1 MAILRAQFDGARSN
15 IEVNGEKRQ
24 RAIDAHTE
32 IQELLSADEYLRSW
46 GIDTCLIGSYSRH
59 TAIYPGKD
67 VDVFARL
74 SDLDTTAN
82 PGSVYGRVETVL
94 VEQYGRVEN
103 GGRVTSQS
111 RSVKVDFPDADDQ
124 NAAFAVDAVPAV
136 RNGERW
142 AIPTKDQYLWAPSA
156 ESWVTTDPEWFG
168 QLSSDLSTADWSPA
182 VGGQDAYKPVVKLV
196 RQARRT
202 HLGDRRPGG
211 LYVEFATYDV
221 WNSGGVAGE
230 EWDHLFAATLR
241 QLANR
246 FQRAPYEPL
255 IDPGLGTPVDPA
267 LDAND
272 WLNASNLFE
281 RLANLADEALSAE
294 KCRAAIKWREI
305 LSENDR
311 GQVFP
316 LPPGCDANG
325 FPLSAVGAANIA
337 RPKEAARFG

>member
-1 MAILRAQFDGARSN
+1 MAILRPQFDSALSN

-74 SDLDTTAN
+74 NHLDTTAN
-82 PGSVYGRVETVL
+82 PGNVYDRVETVL
-94 VEQYGRVEN
+94 VEEYGRVVN
-103 GGRVTSQS
+103 GGRVTAQS
-111 RSVKVDFPDADDQ
+111 RSVKVDFPDADDH

-142 AIPTKDQYLWAPSA
+142 AIPTKDQYQWAPSA
-156 ESWVTTDPEWFG
+156 ESWVTTDPERFG
-168 QLSSDLSTADWSPA
+168 QLSSGLSTAYWSPT
-182 VGGQDAYKPVVKLV
+182 VGGQDAYKPIVKLI

-202 HLGDRRPGG
+202 HLGDLRSGG

-221 WNSGGVAGE
+221 WSSRVVTGE
-230 EWDHLFAATLR
+230 EWDPLFATTLR
-241 QLANR
+241 LVANR

-255 IDPGLGTPVDPA
+255 LDPGLGTPVEPV

-272 WLNASNLFE
+272 WLHACNVFE
-281 RLANLADEALSAE
+281 SLANLADDALSAE

-305 LSENDR
+305 LGENDR

-316 LPPGCDANG
+316 LPPGCDTNG
-325 FPLSAVGAANIA
+325 FPLSAVGGAAII
-337 RPKEAARFG
+337 RPREAARFG

>member
-1 MAILRAQFDGARSN
+1 MAILRPQFEGALSR

-32 IQELLSADEYLRSW
+32 IQELLSADEYLQAW
-46 GIDTCLIGSYSRH
+46 GINTCLIGSYSRH

-74 SDLDTTAN
+74 SALDTSAN
-82 PGSVYGRVETVL
+82 PGNVYGRVETVL

-103 GGRVTSQS
+103 GGRVTSQA
-111 RSVKVDFPDADDQ
+111 RSVKVDFPDSNDH

-142 AIPTKDQYLWAPSA
+142 AIPTKDQYLWVPSA
-156 ESWVTTDPEWFG
+156 EGWVTTDPERFG
-168 QLSSDLSTADWSPA
+168 QLSSDLSTADWSPT
-182 VGGQDAYKPVVKLV
+182 VSGQDAYKPVVKLV
-196 RQARRT
+196 RQARRN

-221 WNSGGVAGE
+221 WSSGVVTGE

-241 QLANR
+241 KLANR

-255 IDPGLGTPVDPA
+255 IDPGLGTPVEPA

-272 WLNASNLFE
+272 WFNASNVFE
-281 RLANLADEALSAE
+281 RLANLAEDALSTE
-294 KCRAAIKWREI
+294 KCRAAVKWREI
-305 LSENDR
+305 LGENDR

-325 FPLSAVGAANIA
+325 FPLSAVGGASII